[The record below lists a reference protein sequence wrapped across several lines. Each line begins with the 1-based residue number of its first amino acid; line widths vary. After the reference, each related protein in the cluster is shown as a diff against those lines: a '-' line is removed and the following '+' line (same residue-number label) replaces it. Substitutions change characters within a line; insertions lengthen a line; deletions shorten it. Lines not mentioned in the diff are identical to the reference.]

1 MENFQEKN
9 ILDDKKVCINE
20 NEEAWNKETYN
31 AWVKRF
37 GTAEEAAE
45 KIKAMPEKKL
55 NILLDKFRD
64 VKGKKIFNLMGSNG
78 NKAVALALL
87 GADVTVVDFSE
98 GNKRYALDLAKA
110 CGVEINFILSDVLK
124 MPEEVISGDYDIV
137 FAEMG
142 ILHYFSDLAPFMKV
156 IYDLLKDDGKAVIRD
171 FHPVSTKLITSRG
184 STAKVR
190 KHKVTGDYFDAS
202 LEEKEVAYSKYLEE
216 GKVEKVFLRKWNLG
230 EIVTAVASSGLK
242 IESLTEEPNLSS
254 EVFDKGIPKTFT
266 IVARK

>member
-1 MENFQEKN
+1 MKNFQENN
-9 ILDDKKVCINE
+9 ILEDKKVCINE

-37 GTAEEAAE
+37 GTAKEAAE
-45 KIKAMPEKKL
+45 KIKSMPEKKL
-55 NILLDKFRD
+55 NVLLDKF
-64 VKGKKIFNLMGSNG
+64 G
-78 NKAVALALL
+78 
-87 GADVTVVDFSE
+87 DVTVVDFSE
-98 GNKRYALDLAKA
+98 GNRRYALDLAEA
-110 CGVEINFILSDVLK
+110 CGVKINFILSDVLK
-124 MPEEVISGDYDIV
+124 MPKEVMSGDYDIV

-142 ILHYFSDLAPFMKV
+142 ILHYFSDLAPFMNV
-156 IYDLLKDDGKAVIRD
+156 IHSLLKDGGKAVLRD

-190 KHKVTGDYFDAS
+190 KHKVTGDYFDTS

-230 EIVTAVASSGLK
+230 EIVTAVANTGLK

-254 EVFDKGIPKTFT
+254 DVFDKGIPKTFT